1 MKFIYILV
9 LAIFSAGCS
18 FDNKTGIWK
27 NQNSVEDIKKKDI
40 FNEFVSI
47 SLNEKYFDDIIPIN
61 KDFTF
66 KTTEPSNNLK
76 WNDIFFNEHN
86 GDKNFKYESQNKLI
100 FKSKKITKYKIND
113 YPLYDNENIIVSDKK
128 GNIIVFSTLEN
139 KIISKYNFYRKKYK
153 KKNKNI
159 NLILRDKV
167 IYASDNFGYLYAFD
181 YIENKIIWAKN
192 YEIPFRSNIKIY
204 DNHLVAANQ
213 NNDLFFFDKLNGN
226 ILKQI
231 PTEET
236 LVKNEFVNNLSVG
249 KSSLFF
255 LNTYGSLYSIDAKK
269 LNINW
274 FVNLSQSLDTSVSNL
289 FLSNQILFNKDKI
302 IISTNRYTYVLNSET
317 GSIIHKKNFSSF
329 IKPLVID
336 DYIFLISKNNLLIS
350 MNIKTGKIIYSYD
363 LNRLI
368 SKFLNTKKKSV
379 NFKKIMLA
387 NNKLIIFSKNAYILK
402 IDLTGI
408 LESVDKLPS
417 AMNTHPIIIDNTLLY
432 VNNSNK
438 LVSVN

>member
-213 NNDLFFFDKLNGN
+213 NNDLFFF
-226 ILKQI
+226 
-231 PTEET
+231 
-236 LVKNEFVNNLSVG
+236 
-249 KSSLFF
+249 
-255 LNTYGSLYSIDAKK
+255 
-269 LNINW
+269 
-274 FVNLSQSLDTSVSNL
+274 
-289 FLSNQILFNKDKI
+289 
-302 IISTNRYTYVLNSET
+302 
-317 GSIIHKKNFSSF
+317 
-329 IKPLVID
+329 
-336 DYIFLISKNNLLIS
+336 
-350 MNIKTGKIIYSYD
+350 
-363 LNRLI
+363 
-368 SKFLNTKKKSV
+368 
-379 NFKKIMLA
+379 
-387 NNKLIIFSKNAYILK
+387 
-402 IDLTGI
+402 
-408 LESVDKLPS
+408 
-417 AMNTHPIIIDNTLLY
+417 
-432 VNNSNK
+432 
-438 LVSVN
+438 